1 MNDDHFHSF
10 WFSGK
15 LYILKPPYITV
26 KCEGKKKS
34 REKIHNTERWNKTKW
49 HGYLLAKEY
58 YLSYWRLSLDGYKQL
73 SPEFLQGRGQ
83 QICYIMHRVLL
94 WQGLLST
101 RD

>member
-1 MNDDHFHSF
+1 MIIFTPFRFQES
-10 WFSGK
+10 
-15 LYILKPPYITV
+15 YIYLNLPASQLNV
-26 KCEGKKKS
+26 KREKKKS

-73 SPEFLQGRGQ
+73 SSGFLQGRGQ
-83 QICYIMHRVLL
+83 QICHIMHRVLL
-94 WQGLLST
+94 WQRLLST

>member
-1 MNDDHFHSF
+1 MMIIFTPFGFQES
-10 WFSGK
+10 
-15 LYILKPPYITV
+15 YIHLNLPTSQLNV
-26 KCEGKKKS
+26 KGKKS